1 MELRQI
7 IVNLSYAGAITNTTV
22 VEFDGP
28 DKNLPPRN
36 ATPEDLALIG
46 DATSAGY
53 LARIATLEADAATLD
68 DLRAALAA
76 SQATLAEH
84 QAISDQLVVAARAAI
99 AANDVEALGEILHQA
114 GLFGSAREADRIDL
128 KTAALQAEL
137 DALAAAKAALP
148 SLLAY

>member
-1 MELRQI
+1 MQ
-7 IVNLSYAGAITNTTV
+7 
-22 VEFDGP
+22 
-28 DKNLPPRN
+28 
-36 ATPEDLALIG
+36 
-46 DATSAGY
+46 
-53 LARIATLEADAATLD
+53 LEALCITLGIVDHIPALSEWRDGFLREKAEEMQVLAAELTAV
-68 DLRAALAA
+68 RAALAA